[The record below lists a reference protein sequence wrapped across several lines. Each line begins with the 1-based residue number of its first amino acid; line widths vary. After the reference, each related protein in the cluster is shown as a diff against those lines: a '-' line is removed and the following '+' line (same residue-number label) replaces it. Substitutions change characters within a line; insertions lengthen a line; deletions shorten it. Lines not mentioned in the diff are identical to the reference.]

1 MRIPLRLVFLALVL
15 AEIAVFIQV
24 GEAIGVAA
32 TLALTVLGMLAGIVL
47 LRRQGMV
54 TLSRLRADLAA
65 GRPPARPL
73 AEGAAATIG
82 ALLLILPGFIS
93 DVVGLLLFVPAVR
106 EALWRRVARPDRR
119 EVGAAGR
126 SHAAARLGD
135 RARRSEY
142 GAAPRPDSPWRRGE
156 GGQS

>member
-54 TLSRLRADLAA
+54 TLSRLQVDLAA

-106 EALWRRVARPDRR
+106 NAIWSRIAGRIDVRTARQ
-119 EVGAAGR
+119 GAATPR
-126 SHAAARLGD
+126 HVSVIELD
-135 RARRSEY
+135 RSEY